1 MLNVTRETGQLL
13 ALLVR
18 ATGARRVLEI
28 GTSNGYST
36 IWLAEAALATG
47 ASVTTVERSADK
59 ARMAAGNFAR
69 GGLAPVIDLVQED
82 AAVVLSRLADASV
95 DLLFLDAERA
105 EYPGWWRDLTRVLRP
120 GGLLVADNAVSH
132 AGEMARFREL
142 LSDDRRFTACIVPV
156 GNGELLAV
164 KGSPGDPEVLEE

>member
-1 MLNVTRETGQLL
+1 
-13 ALLVR
+13 
-18 ATGARRVLEI
+18 
-28 GTSNGYST
+28 
-36 IWLAEAALATG
+36 
-47 ASVTTVERSADK
+47 VTTVERSADK

-95 DLLFLDAERA
+95 DFVFLDAERA